1 LPPGIDINDII
12 IINSGVLG
20 LMDAIEKFDEKKGVK
35 FQT

>member
-12 IINSGVLG
+12 NSGVLS